1 MKIIKSG
8 VNNKNK
14 YLSSNKNLNDK
25 SIKFSKEINDII
37 NLYETRNSLKY
48 IDQKNK
54 KNELSLSLPKN
65 NNKTISK
72 LNNNFN
78 ENQRISTLNNQTSK
92 LEPSFN
98 YYIIIQGHSY
108 NIIKK
113 CLDLRNNWKQIP
125 ESFNQKKNNCNFLWS
140 PLSSDINFEDYSYY
154 ISNNIK
160 FTNHFE
166 YHSSLTNKL
175 FLFYNMIKYC
185 EKYSKNIFNFLPFTI
200 PIDTNHFSYKEQF
213 TSFKNLFTNINQFLG
228 INNNKNKTFGEFFY
242 LNSNILNLGFKTKLF
257 IPKNFYND
265 RNLWLIKPLNYNG
278 GRNIQIN
285 DSIEKINNS
294 IFDLTG
300 MNIIN
305 QIEKEKKINLDQ
317 KEIQNENQIISDKVI
332 LQKYLEKP
340 LLYNDRKFDMR
351 IWVLLNHEMNIYICK
366 EGHLKVASEKYYIQ
380 SNDLYVHL
388 TNYTIQKKN
397 PNFSKKE
404 IGNEISFEIF
414 QNSLDKLLKEQ
425 KKENINFRK
434 DVLPKVKEIIL
445 LSMESVKYLIN
456 EKERKNCFEL
466 FGYDFIF
473 DQNFNPYLLEINTNP
488 GLEESSPLLKK
499 IIPRMIDDLLKLT
512 IDKIIKPIYK
522 YKTENYKYPFKIK
535 NYDDEDNLWELI
547 GNIKLKKN
555 KEI

>member
-305 QIEKEKKINLDQ
+305 QIEKEKKINLEQ

>member
-305 QIEKEKKINLDQ
+305 QIEKEKKINLVQ

>member
-92 LEPSFN
+92 LEPPFN

-305 QIEKEKKINLDQ
+305 QIEKEKKINLEQ

-499 IIPRMIDDLLKLT
+499 IIPRMIDDLFKLT

>member
-1 MKIIKSG
+1 
-8 VNNKNK
+8 
-14 YLSSNKNLNDK
+14 
-25 SIKFSKEINDII
+25 
-37 NLYETRNSLKY
+37 
-48 IDQKNK
+48 
-54 KNELSLSLPKN
+54 
-65 NNKTISK
+65 
-72 LNNNFN
+72 
-78 ENQRISTLNNQTSK
+78 
-92 LEPSFN
+92 
-98 YYIIIQGHSY
+98 
-108 NIIKK
+108 
-113 CLDLRNNWKQIP
+113 
-125 ESFNQKKNNCNFLWS
+125 
-140 PLSSDINFEDYSYY
+140 
-154 ISNNIK
+154 
-160 FTNHFE
+160 
-166 YHSSLTNKL
+166 
-175 FLFYNMIKYC
+175 MIKYC

>member
-166 YHSSLTNKL
+166 FHSSLTNKL

-305 QIEKEKKINLDQ
+305 QIEKEKKINLVQ

>member
-92 LEPSFN
+92 LEPPFN

-305 QIEKEKKINLDQ
+305 QIEKEKKINLVQ

-380 SNDLYVHL
+380 SNNLYVHL

>member
-92 LEPSFN
+92 LEPPFN

-125 ESFNQKKNNCNFLWS
+125 FNQKKNNCNFLWS

-305 QIEKEKKINLDQ
+305 QIEKEKKINLVQ

>member
-294 IFDLTG
+294 ISDLTG

-414 QNSLDKLLKEQ
+414 QQSLDKLLKEQ

-434 DVLPKVKEIIL
+434 EIFPKLKEIIL
-445 LSMESVKYLIN
+445 LSMESVKHLIN

-499 IIPRMIDDLLKLT
+499 IIPRMIDDLFKLT

>member
-499 IIPRMIDDLLKLT
+499 IIPRMIDDLFKLT

-547 GNIKLKKN
+547 GNIKL
-555 KEI
+555 I

>member
-242 LNSNILNLGFKTKLF
+242 F
-257 IPKNFYND
+257 I
-265 RNLWLIKPLNYNG
+265 I
-278 GRNIQIN
+278 
-285 DSIEKINNS
+285 
-294 IFDLTG
+294 
-300 MNIIN
+300 
-305 QIEKEKKINLDQ
+305 
-317 KEIQNENQIISDKVI
+317 
-332 LQKYLEKP
+332 
-340 LLYNDRKFDMR
+340 
-351 IWVLLNHEMNIYICK
+351 
-366 EGHLKVASEKYYIQ
+366 
-380 SNDLYVHL
+380 
-388 TNYTIQKKN
+388 
-397 PNFSKKE
+397 
-404 IGNEISFEIF
+404 
-414 QNSLDKLLKEQ
+414 
-425 KKENINFRK
+425 
-434 DVLPKVKEIIL
+434 
-445 LSMESVKYLIN
+445 
-456 EKERKNCFEL
+456 
-466 FGYDFIF
+466 
-473 DQNFNPYLLEINTNP
+473 
-488 GLEESSPLLKK
+488 
-499 IIPRMIDDLLKLT
+499 
-512 IDKIIKPIYK
+512 
-522 YKTENYKYPFKIK
+522 
-535 NYDDEDNLWELI
+535 
-547 GNIKLKKN
+547 
-555 KEI
+555 

>member
-8 VNNKNK
+8 LNNKN
-14 YLSSNKNLNDK
+14 SSSKKNVNDK
-25 SIKFSKEINDII
+25 TIKFSKEINDII
-37 NLYETRNSLKY
+37 NLYENRNNLKNRE
-48 IDQKNK
+48 QKEKK
-54 KNELSLSLPKN
+54 KNELITSL
-65 NNKTISK
+65 SK
-72 LNNNFN
+72 LNTNSK
-78 ENQRISTLNNQTSK
+78 EYETIHSSNNQTSI
-92 LEPSFN
+92 LDQSFN
-98 YYIIIQGHSY
+98 YYIIIKGHNY

-113 CLDLRNNWKQIP
+113 CLNLRDNWKEIP
-125 ESFNQKKNNCNFLWS
+125 ESFIQKYNNCNLLWS
-140 PLSSDINFEDYSYY
+140 PLSSDINFDDYSYY
-154 ISNNIK
+154 ISNRIK

-175 FLFYNMIKYC
+175 FLFYNIIKYC
-185 EKYSKNIFNFLPFTI
+185 EKYSKNIFNFIPFTI
-200 PIDTNHFSYKEQF
+200 PIDTTHFSYKEQF
-213 TSFKNLFTNINQFLG
+213 SSFKNLFSNINQFLG
-228 INNNKNKTFGEFFY
+228 KNNNKNKSFGEYFY
-242 LNSNILNLGFKTKLF
+242 LNSNILNLGFNTKLF
-257 IPKNFYND
+257 IPNNFYKD
-265 RNLWLIKPLNYNG
+265 RNLWLIKPLNFNG
-278 GRNIQIN
+278 GKNIQIC

-300 MNIIN
+300 VNINN
-305 QIEKEKKINLDQ
+305 QIEKDKNLKQ
-317 KEIQNENQIISDKVI
+317 KEIQNENIILSEKVL

-340 LLYNDRKFDMR
+340 LLYDERKFDMR

-366 EGHLKVASEKYYIQ
+366 EGHLKIASEKFYIQ

-414 QNSLDKLLKEQ
+414 QQSLDKLLKEQ

-434 DVLPKVKEIIL
+434 EIFPKLKEIIL
-445 LSMESVKYLIN
+445 LSMESVKHLIN

-499 IIPRMIDDLLKLT
+499 IIPRMIDDLFKLT

-547 GNIKLKKN
+547 GNIKL
-555 KEI
+555 I

>member
-547 GNIKLKKN
+547 GNIKL
-555 KEI
+555 I